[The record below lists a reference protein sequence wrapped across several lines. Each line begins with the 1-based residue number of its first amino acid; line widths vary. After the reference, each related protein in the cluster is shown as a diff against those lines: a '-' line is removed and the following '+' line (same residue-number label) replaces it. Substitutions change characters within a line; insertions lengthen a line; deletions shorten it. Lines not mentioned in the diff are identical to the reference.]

1 MSTVHRI
8 LCKCSLEGDHYP
20 PPNVDRSVK
29 AYTSWDAERGTM
41 NIETAIK
48 TKEPRSPAVKEGDTL
63 KIRSEF
69 KRKYGGAPYYHI
81 QEDSKGNYQ

>member
-8 LCKCSLEGDHYP
+8 LCKFDTIHLTTDHYP

-29 AYTSWDAERGTM
+29 AYTNWDAERDAM

-48 TKEPRSPAVKEGDTL
+48 TKALPDFPSKFLLLAKEMNIPRSWK
-63 KIRSEF
+63 
-69 KRKYGGAPYYHI
+69 
-81 QEDSKGNYQ
+81 